1 MRLEEFDQLNAIL
14 RDQDAQ
20 LEVVSVAL
28 IALFATHPD
37 RQRLGETYRHWL
49 AMHAN
54 DATDLSKEGRVQKTT
69 GLLNALEVALKGGF
83 QPPGG
88 ERQNR

>member
-1 MRLEEFDQLNAIL
+1 MRLGELDQLNDIL
-14 RDQDAQ
+14 RDQNADLDVAT
-20 LEVVSVAL
+20 VAL

-37 RQRLGETYRHWL
+37 KQRLGETYRHWL

-69 GLLNALEVALKGGF
+69 KLLNGLEVALKGGF
-83 QPPGG
+83 QPPG
-88 ERQNR
+88 RS